1 MPSIQIQKI
10 QIKCPKLSLFASN
23 GFSQYSFQNQLL
35 KSILDSYLRVKK
47 GFEKG
52 KCYIW
57 YICVNEKGSLS
68 AIRHW
73 DDKDKDPTNTIVF
86 EKLCLRRHLYF
97 FRIPPPP
104 HPHVGG
110 DWEYMRIF
118 FLPNCSALVWNYKF
132 GLRETFWPSLNQRR
146 ILNAKIA
153 QGDAAD
159 GQFLPFQIAQLVW
172 NYKFGLGEKH
182 STHHSP
188 PLFHSAA
195 QLGILIACQSSTAT
209 FPSSSS

>member
-1 MPSIQIQKI
+1 MHSGFAAILRSLKMSSICLKFL
-10 QIKCPKLSLFASN
+10 KLSSKQTLNPTPQMCPQYKYRKYKYNALNCLFFASN

-110 DWEYMRIF
+110 NTWESF
-118 FLPNCSALVWNYKF
+118 SSK
-132 GLRETFWPSLNQRR
+132 T
-146 ILNAKIA
+146 
-153 QGDAAD
+153 
-159 GQFLPFQIAQLVW
+159 AQL
-172 NYKFGLGEKH
+172 
-182 STHHSP
+182 
-188 PLFHSAA
+188 
-195 QLGILIACQSSTAT
+195 
-209 FPSSSS
+209 

>member
-1 MPSIQIQKI
+1 MIYMYQWEGVTVCNQTLRWQRQRP
-10 QIKCPKLSLFASN
+10 N
-23 GFSQYSFQNQLL
+23 QYHCFW
-35 KSILDSYLRVKK
+35 K
-47 GFEKG
+47 
-52 KCYIW
+52 
-57 YICVNEKGSLS
+57 
-68 AIRHW
+68 A
-73 DDKDKDPTNTIVF
+73 VF
-86 EKLCLRRHLYF
+86 EETFIFLQNPTPTPSPC
-97 FRIPPPP
+97 
-104 HPHVGG
+104 G
-110 DWEYMRIF
+110 WEYMRIF
-118 FLPNCSALVWNYKF
+118 FLQNCSALVWNYKF
-132 GLRETFWPSLNQRR
+132 GLRETFWPSLTKRR

-209 FPSSSS
+209 LPSSSS